1 MLVPLATGRSY
12 THLVFDGKKEL
23 RLHPRSGFGE
33 MYSVH
38 PAPRPRWC
46 SIKGRSLALASTAVL
61 LATAGMRTAQAGA
74 WNRVAGDG
82 LVITDYTFG
91 RGGRYFDDKGRLA
104 PARSYAKSELA
115 SYIEYGATDWLM
127 LIARPSLDATRIG
140 APDAG
145 HYVGLG
151 GSAVGAQVHLYDYG
165 QAVFAVQSTFRLP
178 GTHSD
183 RNPAEIG
190 DTAREGD
197 FRALGGVG
205 FQLGPFLSF
214 IDAQGSY
221 RLRSGGAA
229 AQWHGDLTFGIY
241 PLSRLLVLLESFTA
255 VPTGPGTTRLPSS
268 RYSKMELKA
277 VYQLNAAWAVQLGAS
292 TTVYGRNALLER
304 GFTTGLWYRF

>member
-1 MLVPLATGRSY
+1 MHSIRPPPTWRWRFLAGR
-12 THLVFDGKKEL
+12 
-23 RLHPRSGFGE
+23 PFG
-33 MYSVH
+33 
-38 PAPRPRWC
+38 
-46 SIKGRSLALASTAVL
+46 LAFSAVL
-61 LATAGMRTAQAGA
+61 LAIAGIRTAQAGA

-82 LVITDYTFG
+82 LAIVDFTFG
-91 RGGRYFDDKGRLA
+91 GGGRYFDGKGRLA
-104 PARSYAKSELA
+104 PARSYSKSELA

-145 HYVGLG
+145 HYLGPG
-151 GSAVGAQVHLYDYG
+151 GSEVGAQVHLYDYG
-165 QAVFAVQSTFRLP
+165 PAVFAAQGTFRLP
-178 GTHSD
+178 GTKSD

-190 DTAREGD
+190 DTAREGA
-197 FRALGGVG
+197 FRALGGID
-205 FQLGPFLSF
+205 FHLGPFLSF

-229 AQWHGDLTFGIY
+229 PQWHGDLTFGIY
-241 PLSRLLVLLESFTA
+241 PLSRLLVLLQSLTS
-255 VPTGPGTTRLPSS
+255 VPTGPGNAAFPSS

-277 VYQLNAAWAVQLGAS
+277 VYQLNAAWAVQLGGY